1 MYQSD
6 FKLCGSNKR
15 HGFEELT
22 RKVEI
27 IPPGHCSNPYGHIW
41 YIGHHVMETLFM
53 DTFGTTN
60 SWLTRHK
67 TFHDVW
73 NWRHVHLH

>member
-6 FKLCGSNKR
+6 FKLCGSNER
-15 HGFEELT
+15 HGFVELT
-22 RKVEI
+22 RKGEF

-41 YIGHHVMETLFM
+41 YIGYHVMKTLFM

-60 SWLTRHK
+60 S
-67 TFHDVW
+67 
-73 NWRHVHLH
+73 